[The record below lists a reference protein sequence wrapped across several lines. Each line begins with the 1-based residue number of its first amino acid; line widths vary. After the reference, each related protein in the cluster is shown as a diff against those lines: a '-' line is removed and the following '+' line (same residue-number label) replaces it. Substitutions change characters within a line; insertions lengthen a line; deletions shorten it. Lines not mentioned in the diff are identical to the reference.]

1 MANSEAVSGVRR
13 QLLNRQRISSQRG
26 IKEPTRPDRY
36 RRGKVSN
43 SGANLQAPR
52 PDPTAGMAETENAK
66 LLEQMKDFVFG
77 KGMVMDQYVQSE
89 KERGIASWLKA
100 DKDTRDEYKDAI
112 SKGWINHKESPFF
125 REAVTDAYADSL
137 THNASIKLFTDYEK
151 WEHRNN
157 AESGMLDQFFQE
169 QEDDIAIQM
178 ESIPD
183 ESLQRRFYEQW
194 QAQKREL
201 TRRHGNHLNA
211 QYKAQSEDAIGNS
224 FYELIEQ
231 NSDLLGNSFNSG
243 KPMHQI
249 LKDEGITKADIQE
262 AGEILERVNTTR
274 NPHQDGT
281 LSSTEMKKLKQRAEV
296 EGGIW
301 AEMYNGLKKDDEPTI
316 ADVTVRTDFE
326 GIEFDPKHKRYVSPE
341 DRELIASQLKSDGNK
356 ASSPEKVDRY
366 VGSVARFAG
375 LSDINKTDAQN
386 LKELNSIVAKTPET
400 KVEEQKKVTEVK
412 EGNKIA
418 ELVSKWQDSKKTNKL
433 MKEDPNTSGGEGE
446 DRIISKDG
454 GAVSTLPVF
463 LVSAEKKEYP
473 PHVKEWAEQYA
484 AQFKSEGSGVKGEAF
499 ALWDSYLKD
508 KYPKSYVPNPKN
520 KKDFYG
526 FYNDN
531 WKKESFNL
539 NDFMSYVMRKRN
551 VGA

>member
-13 QLLNRQRISSQRG
+13 QLLQRQRISAQRG
-26 IKEPTRPDRY
+26 IKEPTRPERY

-66 LLEQMKDFVFG
+66 LIAQMQEFVFG

-100 DKDTRDEYKDAI
+100 NKETRDEYKDAI

-151 WEHRNN
+151 WEHSKN

-249 LKDEGITKADIQE
+249 LKDEGFTKADLQE
-262 AGEILERVNTTR
+262 AGDILRTVRTQGKSNL
-274 NPHQDGT
+274 QGK
-281 LSSTEMKKLKQRAEV
+281 LAATEMKKLKQRAAV

-301 AEMYNGLKKDDEPTI
+301 AEMYNGLKEDDEPNI
-316 ADVTVRTDFE
+316 SAVVME
-326 GIEFDPKHKRYVSPE
+326 GRSMFDNTYSPE
-341 DRELIASQLKSDGNK
+341 DVQVVAQGLKEDGHR
-356 ASSPEKVDRY
+356 PEKAVDFMNERNKF
-366 VGSVARFAG
+366 SP
-375 LSDINKTDAQN
+375 DIVSTKTMQEQYS
-386 LKELNSIVAKTPET
+386 LYRGIIAKTTET
-400 KVEEQKKVTEVK
+400 KVVEQKEISK
-412 EGNKIA
+412 EKEISQVETTVNKWA
-418 ELVSKWQDSKKTNKL
+418 DPKKTSKL
-433 MKEDPNTSGGEGE
+433 MKEDPNTSGGEGD
-446 DRIISKDG
+446 DRIIGKYG
-454 GAVSTLPVF
+454 GGISTLKTF
-463 LVSAEKKEYP
+463 LESAEKQHKNYSDV
-473 PHVKEWAEQYA
+473 VKDFAEQYA
-484 AQFKSEGSGVKGEAF
+484 NEFKDQGSGTKGEAF

-520 KKDFYG
+520 KKDPYG
-526 FYNDN
+526 FYNNN
-531 WKKESFNL
+531 WKKERFNL

-551 VGA
+551 VGS